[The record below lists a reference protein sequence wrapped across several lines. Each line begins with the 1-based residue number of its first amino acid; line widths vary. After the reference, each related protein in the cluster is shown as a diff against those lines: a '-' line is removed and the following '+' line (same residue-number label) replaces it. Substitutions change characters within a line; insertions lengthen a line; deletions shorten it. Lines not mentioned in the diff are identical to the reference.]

1 MEQLRPTRPDS
12 YLALAIISTI
22 LCCLPI
28 GIVSIVYATKVN
40 SLYAD
45 GNYDEANR
53 ASKNAKTW
61 GLVSIGIGVLFYLG
75 FFLIYGAIIMAALSN
90 GNY

>member
-1 MEQLRPTRPDS
+1 MENLKPKRPDS
-12 YLALAIISTI
+12 YLALSIISTI

-28 GIVSIVYATKVN
+28 GIVSIIYATKVN
-40 SLYAD
+40 SNYED
-45 GNYDEANR
+45 GNYDEAVR

-75 FFLIYGAIIMAALSN
+75 FFLLYGAILMAALSD
-90 GNY
+90 GNF